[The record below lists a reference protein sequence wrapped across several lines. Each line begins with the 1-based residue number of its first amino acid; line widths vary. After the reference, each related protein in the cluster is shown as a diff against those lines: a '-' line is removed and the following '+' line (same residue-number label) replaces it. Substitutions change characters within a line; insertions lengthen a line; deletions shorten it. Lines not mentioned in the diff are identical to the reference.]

1 MTHLTDGRRPNSIQR
16 NIPDRPVDC
25 LVEPVPPKRRRIL
38 ATVLTIVLHLV
49 LAGVLVDA
57 GIRWSVGTLSI
68 VAGLTFLLIFLMIAL
83 SYLRNFGSK
92 SVDFVRSGPMGLD
105 RPHVLFVGMT
115 TVGYLVLLLVLGSAL
130 GPGTFL
136 WFFFGFWILFA
147 LFLVVLVIAARNF
160 RREIDARLPQ
170 EFVESLPPRK
180 GL

>member
-1 MTHLTDGRRPNSIQR
+1 
-16 NIPDRPVDC
+16 
-25 LVEPVPPKRRRIL
+25 
-38 ATVLTIVLHLV
+38 
-49 LAGVLVDA
+49 
-57 GIRWSVGTLSI
+57 
-68 VAGLTFLLIFLMIAL
+68 
-83 SYLRNFGSK
+83 
-92 SVDFVRSGPMGLD
+92 
-105 RPHVLFVGMT
+105 MT